1 MDNKLNLT
9 VLKNIAEDNVFSAF
23 VQSCE
28 SGEQD
33 FYNFLNC
40 LYDSGAE
47 QDFWRYTERLILTDD
62 NAFSRRCAQK
72 KPPSEYVRAAYI
84 SDLKTIFKL
93 VKSAETKNKYNINY
107 SPSYPFDKSGDAQ
120 KSYENLINFY
130 SENGYGIFI
139 ENFAF
144 NYTDKLVPIS
154 TPSKTSL
161 SQLKNYEIQKEKIEN
176 NIINFMNDLPCSNML
191 LYGCSGTGKSSTIHA
206 ILNKY
211 AKFGL
216 KLVEING
223 NNIVKIS
230 EISQKLSL
238 IPFKFILFLDDL
250 TLADSND
257 LPYIKSSIEGSV
269 SATADNVM
277 IVATADEKRII
288 NNCSTNNDFTMSDEC
303 SAEIK
308 SLWDRFGITV
318 EFSACGKNDYI
329 SIVKQLAEDYKINCK
344 ERELTALAE
353 RWAAIKNDTSPR
365 RAKQFIEFL
374 YSSQKRGV
382 KIDF

>member
-1 MDNKLNLT
+1 
-9 VLKNIAEDNVFSAF
+9 
-23 VQSCE
+23 
-28 SGEQD
+28 
-33 FYNFLNC
+33 
-40 LYDSGAE
+40 
-47 QDFWRYTERLILTDD
+47 
-62 NAFSRRCAQK
+62 
-72 KPPSEYVRAAYI
+72 
-84 SDLKTIFKL
+84 
-93 VKSAETKNKYNINY
+93 
-107 SPSYPFDKSGDAQ
+107 
-120 KSYENLINFY
+120 
-130 SENGYGIFI
+130 
-139 ENFAF
+139 
-144 NYTDKLVPIS
+144 
-154 TPSKTSL
+154 
-161 SQLKNYEIQKEKIEN
+161 
-176 NIINFMNDLPCSNML
+176 ML